1 MAEHIPIVRVNERR
15 GNRRPL
21 HLVENLPYL
30 LQVLK
35 VSTIRVKCTLTSGA
49 SRQRVDDKLLHT
61 AGMNLEVQGTG
72 HRVLPELHA
81 KLDLLWA

>member
-1 MAEHIPIVRVNERR
+1 MRVNERR

-35 VSTIRVKCTLTSGA
+35 VGTIRVECTLTSGA
-49 SRQRVDDKLLHT
+49 SRQRVDDKFLHT
-61 AGMNLEVQGTG
+61 TGMDLEVQGTC
-72 HRVLPELHA
+72 HRVLPELRFDSSTLEPIHCR
-81 KLDLLWA
+81 